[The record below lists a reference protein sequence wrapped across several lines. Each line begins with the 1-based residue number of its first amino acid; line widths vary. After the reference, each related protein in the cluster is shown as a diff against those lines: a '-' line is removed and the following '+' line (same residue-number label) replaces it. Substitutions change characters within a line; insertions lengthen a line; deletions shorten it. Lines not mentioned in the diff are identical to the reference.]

1 MREREAKR
9 KYNLE
14 LAGAFTLYAAVLI
27 ASIAYAGPMPPGTTR
42 TLLLLSPIGPTLL
55 TGWVIFRQFRRMDEF
70 VRLRSL
76 ENMAVANSLVAL
88 ASFSY
93 GFLENAGFPKLS
105 MFWVWGAMGTGWAL
119 VSITRWATD
128 R

>member
-14 LAGAFTLYAAVLI
+14 LAGAFALYAAVLT
-27 ASIAYAGPMPPGTTR
+27 ASIVYAGPMPPGTAR
-42 TLLLLSPIGPTLL
+42 TLLLLSPMLPTLL
-55 TGWVIFRQFRRMDEF
+55 VGWVIFRQFRRMDEF

-93 GFLENAGFPKLS
+93 DFLEIAGFPKIS
-105 MFWVWGAMGTGWAL
+105 MFWVWGAMGMGWAL
-119 VSITRWATD
+119 VSLTRCVVD

>member
-1 MREREAKR
+1 MREREARR

-14 LAGAFTLYAAVLI
+14 LAGAFALYAAVLT
-27 ASIAYAGPMPPGTTR
+27 ASIVYAGPMPPGTAR
-42 TLLLLSPIGPTLL
+42 TLLLLSPMLPTLL
-55 TGWVIFRQFRRMDEF
+55 VGWVIFRQFRRMDEF

-88 ASFSY
+88 AAFSY
-93 GFLENAGFPKLS
+93 GFLENAGFPKIS
-105 MFWVWGAMGTGWAL
+105 MFWVWGAMGAIWAL
-119 VSITRWATD
+119 VTITRCVAD